1 MGEYQMRDSIAHG
14 FSMKRISLCTAFA
27 ATLATGPATAQT
39 AATIKNLL
47 ELGYVVVG
55 MNSTNF
61 VGLQKGASLY
71 GCVTRPVVA
80 SSPVVYTDHCFEFQ

>member
-1 MGEYQMRDSIAHG
+1 MQHSIG
-14 FSMKRISLCTAFA
+14 PEFSLKRISLCAAFA

-47 ELGYVVVG
+47 ELGYQVVS

-61 VGLQKGASLY
+61 VGLQKGTSLY
-71 GCVTRPVVA
+71 GCVTRPIVA
-80 SSPVVYTDHCFEFQ
+80 PSPIVYTDHCFEFQ